1 MRVVR
6 RLQIAL
12 LAVCLV
18 ALPQQDATAQDAST
32 SSEKEDTSAKAAK
45 RGSRANGGRK
55 GKVAAKRKKARAR
68 KARKR
73 RRAAK
78 RKARGRAA
86 KRKARG
92 RAAQRKKRAN
102 RPKGWQWPPTP
113 AMRTQGK
120 ACLKTLSGLGVAWK
134 KAGRRKGIATPI
146 IVPSLAFN
154 EIELAPT
161 FRKPPFAM
169 DCHLAVALAKA
180 APAMESA
187 GVSELRFSSIYSYRK
202 AKVNGVVKDALSRH
216 SYGLAIDVYE
226 VRDDLGEIFVVEEQY
241 LDEEVIRKLEN
252 VLNET
257 GLFRLVLSPANDPQS
272 HSDHLHLEARISV
285 GAKKRVAKRRSKKR
299 VTRKRR
305 RRSKKP

>member
-1 MRVVR
+1 
-6 RLQIAL
+6 LQIAL

-18 ALPQQDATAQDAST
+18 ALPQQNATAQDAST
-32 SSEKEDTSAKAAK
+32 SAKEQGASDDAPK
-45 RGSRANGGRK
+45 RASRASAGRK
-55 GKVAAKRKKARAR
+55 GKAAAAKRKKARVR

-73 RRAAK
+73 RRA
-78 RKARGRAA
+78 RA
-86 KRKARG
+86 RKARG
-92 RAAQRKKRAN
+92 RAAQRKKRVN

-113 AMRTQGK
+113 AMRAQGK
-120 ACLKTLSGLGVAWK
+120 ACLKTLTGLGVPWK

-146 IVPSLAFN
+146 RVPSLAFN

-161 FRKPPFAM
+161 FRKPPFVM

-202 AKVNGVVKDALSRH
+202 AKVNGIVKEALSRH

-226 VRDDLGEIFVVEEQY
+226 VRDDLGEIFVVEDQY

-285 GAKKRVAKRRSKKR
+285 GAKKRVAKRRNKKR
-299 VTRKRR
+299 VARKRR
-305 RRSKKP
+305 RR